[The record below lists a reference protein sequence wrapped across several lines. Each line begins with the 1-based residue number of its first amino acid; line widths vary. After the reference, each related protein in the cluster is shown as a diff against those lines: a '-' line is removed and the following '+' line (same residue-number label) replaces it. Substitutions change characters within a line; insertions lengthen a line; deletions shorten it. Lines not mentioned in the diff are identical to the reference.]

1 MDDIRDTRPWFWI
14 LFLLVFAVAVV
25 GLVMAISAKND
36 SVDEDEVVK
45 EVKAEIK
52 EELAGLNGAIE
63 AANEFQEETSKEA
76 ARERKRIKR
85 EVATAVAGGEARLN
99 KLGRRVK
106 ALEGE
111 TSELEG
117 EDTSIRKEV
126 SDLAEKQEAL
136 EAEVARINKRLR
148 TLTNE
153 GL

>member
-1 MDDIRDTRPWFWI
+1 MNDIRDTRPWFWI
-14 LFLLVFAVAVV
+14 LFLVVLAVAVV

-36 SVDEDEVVK
+36 SVDEDQVVK

-52 EELAGLNGAIE
+52 EELEGLGGAIK
-63 AANEFQEETSKEA
+63 AADEFQEETSKEE

-85 EVATAVAGGEARLN
+85 EVATAVSGGEAQLD

-106 ALEGE
+106 VLEGE
-111 TSELEG
+111 TAELTG
-117 EDTSIRKEV
+117 EDANIGKEISSLV
-126 SDLAEKQEAL
+126 EKQESL
-136 EAEVARINKRLR
+136 EAEVTRINKRLR